1 VTTAGDSVA
10 ASTATST
17 RRRRA
22 SFRRR
27 ETLAFYGFISPWL
40 IGFVLLSILPLA
52 LGFAISLSNFNGFNL
67 HTTLRFVGT
76 ENYARA
82 LHDQEFWNSL
92 ERTGTFALILVPST
106 IVVQLALAMLL
117 NSRIK
122 LLGVWRTLFY
132 IPAVIPIVATAYI
145 WKAVTAQDGGLAN
158 RIIGAVG
165 GPDATDW
172 LVGHPTATL
181 LALMLWGSAGVGM
194 LIFLAGLQSIPEEL
208 YEAARIDGASG
219 VAVFRMV
226 TLPLLT
232 PVIMFQLIWSLIR
245 AAQVVAEPIL
255 LSPNATA
262 GLASSPPDANRLFNV
277 QALQEIFVSG
287 DYGYGAAMI
296 WLFVVL
302 LLAITALLFFSGR
315 FWVFYGTEQ
324 YRND

>member
-1 VTTAGDSVA
+1 MATAQDSVA
-10 ASTATST
+10 AATVGST

-40 IGFVLLSILPLA
+40 LGFVFLSILPLA

-67 HTTLRFVGT
+67 HTSLRFVGT
-76 ENYARA
+76 ANYARA
-82 LHDQEFWNSL
+82 FHDRQFWDSL
-92 ERTGTFALILVPST
+92 ERTGTFVLLVVPLT
-106 IVVQLALAMLL
+106 LAVQLALAMLL

-122 LLGVWRTLFY
+122 LQGVWRTLFY

-145 WKAVTAQDGGLAN
+145 WKALTAQDGGLVN
-158 RIIGAVG
+158 RIVGAVG
-165 GPDATDW
+165 GPSSTDW

-181 LALMLWGSAGVGM
+181 LALMLWGSAGIGM

-208 YEAARIDGASG
+208 YEAARIDGASRF
-219 VAVFRMV
+219 AVFREV

-255 LSPNATA
+255 LSPNTTA
-262 GLASSPPDANRLFNV
+262 GLASSPPEPNQLFNV
-277 QALQEIFVSG
+277 QALQQIFVYG

-296 WLFVVL
+296 WLFVVV
-302 LLAITALLFFSGR
+302 LLAVTAVLFFSGR
-315 FWVFYGTEQ
+315 FWVYYGSEQ
-324 YRND
+324 YSND

>member
-1 VTTAGDSVA
+1 MATAQDSVA
-10 ASTATST
+10 AATVGST

-40 IGFVLLSILPLA
+40 LGFVFLSILPLA

-67 HTTLRFVGT
+67 HTSLRFVGT
-76 ENYARA
+76 ANYARA
-82 LHDQEFWNSL
+82 FHDRQFWDSL
-92 ERTGTFALILVPST
+92 ERTGTFVLIVVPLT
-106 IVVQLALAMLL
+106 LAVQLALAMLL

-122 LLGVWRTLFY
+122 LQGVWRTLFY

-145 WKAVTAQDGGLAN
+145 WKALTAQDGGLVN
-158 RIIGAVG
+158 RIVGAVG
-165 GPDATDW
+165 GPSSTDW

-181 LALMLWGSAGVGM
+181 LALMLWGSAGIGM

-208 YEAARIDGASG
+208 YEAARIDGASRF
-219 VAVFRMV
+219 AVFREV

-255 LSPNATA
+255 LAPNTTA
-262 GLASSPPDANRLFNV
+262 GLASAPPEPNQLFNV
-277 QALQEIFVSG
+277 QALQQIFVYG

-296 WLFVVL
+296 WLFVVV
-302 LLAITALLFFSGR
+302 LLAVTAVLFFSGR
-315 FWVFYGTEQ
+315 FWVYYGSEQ
-324 YRND
+324 YSND

>member
-1 VTTAGDSVA
+1 MATVHDSVA
-10 ASTATST
+10 ATTAASS

-40 IGFVLLSILPLA
+40 VGFVFLSILPLA

-67 HTTLRFVGT
+67 HTSLRFVGT
-76 ENYARA
+76 ANYARA
-82 LHDQEFWNSL
+82 FHDQQFWRSL
-92 ERTGTFALILVPST
+92 ERTGTFVLLVVPAT
-106 IVVQLALAMLL
+106 LAVQLGLAMLL
-117 NSRIK
+117 NSRVK
-122 LLGVWRTLFY
+122 LQGVWRTLFY

-145 WKAVTAQDGGLAN
+145 WKALTAQDGGLVN
-158 RIIGAVG
+158 RIVGAVG
-165 GPDATDW
+165 GSSSTDW

-208 YEAARIDGASG
+208 YEAARIDGASRF
-219 VAVFRMV
+219 AVFREV

-255 LSPNATA
+255 LSPNTTA
-262 GLASSPPDANRLFNV
+262 GLASTPPEPNQLFNV
-277 QALQEIFVSG
+277 QALQEIFVYG

-296 WLFVVL
+296 WIFVVL
-302 LLAITALLFFSGR
+302 LLAVTAVLFFSGR
-315 FWVFYGTEQ
+315 FWVYYGSEQ
-324 YRND
+324 YSNA